1 MAVDGTLLTMNAQTL
16 NHLCFCCY
24 SCTSYCAK
32 MHWLKDPIV
41 FPNEFLEELT
51 KLFQAN
57 IVMYA
62 YHAWNLHKCNV
73 QFKKQILNF
82 DNLKKKKKWWQGH
95 D

>member
-1 MAVDGTLLTMNAQTL
+1 M
-16 NHLCFCCY
+16 
-24 SCTSYCAK
+24 
-32 MHWLKDPIV
+32 KDPIV

-82 DNLKKKKKWWQGH
+82 DNLKKKKKMMTRTRLKNNDLGGLFKSVFICFSLRFLN
-95 D
+95 